1 VVSFLGIFFQNF
13 WYCIFAVQFRRKTA
27 NIYFLLFSENLSIVI
42 GPNLLW
48 SNDGSP
54 VSAGMEI
61 VNSVLNENI
70 ISKSEYYRVKILRET
85 PLCHAPF

>member
-1 VVSFLGIFFQNF
+1 
-13 WYCIFAVQFRRKTA
+13 
-27 NIYFLLFSENLSIVI
+27 LFSENLSIVI

-61 VNSVLNENI
+61 VNSVSNEKLP
-70 ISKSEYYRVKILRET
+70 SKSESYRVIIHLDSLISFDKNW
-85 PLCHAPF
+85 F